1 MFYNNVPT
9 KTAVSKEGGRKYS
22 PAATKKFI
30 FFQLRDER
38 RSEGRFSLRREGLS
52 TPLTLSESKTL
63 AFSGTTSDRP
73 GDSGHQ
79 EVSPSVGICT
89 GSLAEA
95 GLGVVFGLDL
105 LLIFFTTVVSHYNV
119 LGTKLDTKYETCT
132 CVGILVSPLKD
143 SLNYN
148 LIYNR
153 NVLRRCANLRKSILR
168 HSLPTSRLIA
178 SFGKTL
184 KCSFMTITIHKTH
197 YDMTR
202 YPDFIYWFPRNMIVK
217 SVPNSDFNRECH
229 TTRGRRANSIVNC
242 FIAIVGSKTL
252 TCIVDYE
259 QYIVLKKDN
268 KYILFQMK
276 RTNRTNQ
283 TRTTFFFKSSF
294 SAIAAIFSPDG
305 RGCTAKYAS
314 NERFSGAAMLVR
326 FRFFSPAG
334 NTEGASGSRR
344 LFFAWASAS
353 SSHAWRIGFRAIML
367 LCESVSDS
375 KRQIVDCERA
385 PTPGSFRLASALPT
399 SACVTPS
406 LMRRCLNRSAK
417 ASNSRGSVSASGC
430 RPAAAAAAAA
440 AAIAG

>member
-1 MFYNNVPT
+1 MV
-9 KTAVSKEGGRKYS
+9 AS
-22 PAATKKFI
+22 PATNGHQSTI
-30 FFQLRDER
+30 FDLHRHRIEYTDQTR
-38 RSEGRFSLRREGLS
+38 
-52 TPLTLSESKTL
+52 ESKTL
-63 AFSGTTSDRP
+63 AFSRTTSDRP

-105 LLIFFTTVVSHYNV
+105 LLMFFTTVVSHYNQYIKCRFQIGV
-119 LGTKLDTKYETCT
+119 PQICT
-132 CVGILVSPLKD
+132 CVGILISPLKD

-153 NVLRRCANLRKSILR
+153 NVLRRCANL
-168 HSLPTSRLIA
+168 LIA

-202 YPDFIYWFPRNMIVK
+202 YPDFIYWFSRNMIVK
-217 SVPNSDFNRECH
+217 SVPNSDFNRKCH

-252 TCIVDYE
+252 TCIVGYE

-268 KYILFQMK
+268 KYILF
-276 RTNRTNQ
+276 NQ

-385 PTPGSFRLASALPT
+385 PTPGSLRLASALPT

>member
-9 KTAVSKEGGRKYS
+9 KTAVGKEGSRKYS

-52 TPLTLSESKTL
+52 TPLTLSELKTL
-63 AFSGTTSDRP
+63 AFGGTMSDRP

-95 GLGVVFGLDL
+95 GLGVVFGPLDL
-105 LLIFFTTVVSHYNV
+105 LLMFFCALKNSFKISNNNFFFFA
-119 LGTKLDTKYETCT
+119 KEICT
-132 CVGILVSPLKD
+132 CVGIV
-143 SLNYN
+143 
-148 LIYNR
+148 
-153 NVLRRCANLRKSILR
+153 
-168 HSLPTSRLIA
+168 LIA

-202 YPDFIYWFPRNMIVK
+202 YPDFIYWFPTNMIVK

-252 TCIVDYE
+252 TCIVGYE

-268 KYILFQMK
+268 KYILFRMK

-353 SSHAWRIGFRAIML
+353 SSHAWRIGFRAIIL

-385 PTPGSFRLASALPT
+385 PTPGSLRLASALPT

-406 LMRRCLNRSAK
+406 LIRRCLNRSAK

>member
-9 KTAVSKEGGRKYS
+9 KTAVSKEGSRKYS

-63 AFSGTTSDRP
+63 AFDGTTSDRP

-105 LLIFFTTVVSHYNV
+105 LLMFFATVVNA
-119 LGTKLDTKYETCT
+119 
-132 CVGILVSPLKD
+132 LKN
-143 SLNYN
+143 SFKISNN
-148 LIYNR
+148 
-153 NVLRRCANLRKSILR
+153 KFFS
-168 HSLPTSRLIA
+168 LIA

-252 TCIVDYE
+252 TC
-259 QYIVLKKDN
+259 KKDN

-276 RTNRTNQ
+276 RTNRTNH

-385 PTPGSFRLASALPT
+385 PTPGSLRLASALPT

-430 RPAAAAAAAA
+430 RPAR
-440 AAIAG
+440 

>member
-9 KTAVSKEGGRKYS
+9 KTAVSKEGSRKYS

-30 FFQLRDER
+30 FFQLRNER

-52 TPLTLSESKTL
+52 TPLTLSRSQSRSYVMFSAISDFRPENRGPL
-63 AFSGTTSDRP
+63 AFGGTTSDRP

-105 LLIFFTTVVSHYNV
+105 SLMFFATVVSHYNV
-119 LGTKLDTKYETCT
+119 LGTKLDTKYEIGT
-132 CVGILVSPLKD
+132 CVGIIVSPLKD

-153 NVLRRCANLRKSILR
+153 NVLRRCANLRKSI
-168 HSLPTSRLIA
+168 LIA

-252 TCIVDYE
+252 TCIVGYE
-259 QYIVLKKDN
+259 QYIV
-268 KYILFQMK
+268 
-276 RTNRTNQ
+276 NQ
-283 TRTTFFFKSSF
+283 TRTTFFFRSSF

-334 NTEGASGSRR
+334 STEGASGSRR

-417 ASNSRGSVSASGC
+417 ASSSRGSVSASGC